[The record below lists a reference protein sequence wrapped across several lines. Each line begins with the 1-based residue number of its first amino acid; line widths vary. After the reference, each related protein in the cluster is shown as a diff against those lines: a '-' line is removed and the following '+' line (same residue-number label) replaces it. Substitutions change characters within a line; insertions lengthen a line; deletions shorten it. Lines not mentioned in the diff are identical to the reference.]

1 MKLFRHKKPLFE
13 FDEILLDASNLPSF
27 DTRRAE
33 GRIETPIRNRS
44 IIVIGVLFTLIAI
57 TFSWRTFSLQVLAGD
72 DYRERS
78 EQNKLS
84 EALIIAERGVVYD
97 RNGELLAWNEVDS
110 TGEYEFPVR
119 AYTDRR
125 GLGQLIGFVSYPK
138 KDTSGFYFRTEYLG
152 RSGVE
157 ESFNETLAGVNG
169 SQLVEVNALGEVIS
183 SSVIDLPKSGE
194 EITLSIDGEL
204 SEAMHDIIATS
215 SVKAGFRGGAGAIM
229 DVTTGEILAMT
240 SYPSFDPEV
249 MADGDDIEL
258 INKYTSDE
266 RLPFLNKVVGGVYTP
281 GSVVKPFLVYAAL
294 LEGIITPN
302 TSIVSTGEIVIP
314 NPYTPSQ
321 PSIFTDWRAHGR
333 MDARESLAFSSNVY
347 MYYISGGYGSQRGL
361 GINKMNEY
369 YDLFK
374 FGQSTDIALLGEQSG
389 TVPSPAWKEETFDED
404 WRLGDTYNTSI
415 GQFGWQTTPIQMLR
429 AYTAIANGGT
439 FFKPHL
445 GKGIMGES
453 ETVELDPA
461 TLRVIH
467 EAMHMTTNYPGG
479 TARGLEKK
487 YVKVAAKSGTAEVGA
502 GNRFVNSWAAGFW
515 PYEEPKYAFVLMM
528 EHAPRS
534 NTLGAT
540 TIMGQVVDWIHENRP
555 EYLGIESEDT
565 LE

>member
-1 MKLFRHKKPLFE
+1 MKLFRNKRPLFE
-13 FDEILLDASNLPSF
+13 FDEILLDSSNLPSF
-27 DTRRAE
+27 DVRRAE

-44 IIVIGVLFTLIAI
+44 IFIIGILFTVI
-57 TFSWRTFSLQVLAGD
+57 TLTFTWRTFSLQVLAGA
-72 DYRERS
+72 DYREQS

-84 EALIIAERGVVYD
+84 EAIIIAERGVIYD
-97 RNGELLAWNEVDS
+97 RLGELLAWNEIDN
-110 TGEYEFPVR
+110 TGEYGFPVR
-119 AYTDRR
+119 AYTDRQ

-138 KDTSGFYFRTEYLG
+138 KDKKGFYFRTEYLG

-157 ESFNETLAGVNG
+157 ESFNNILAGVNG
-169 SQLVEVNALGEVIS
+169 SQLVEVNAHGDVIS
-183 SSVIDLPKSGE
+183 SSVVDLPKSGE
-194 EITLSIDGEL
+194 EITLSIDAEL
-204 SEAMHDIIATS
+204 SEAMYDIIATS

-249 MADGDDIEL
+249 MADGDDVDL
-258 INKYTSDE
+258 INQYTSDE

-281 GSVVKPFLVYAAL
+281 GSVVKPFLVYGAL

-347 MYYISGGYGSQRGL
+347 MYYISGGYGDQKGL

-374 FGQSTDIALLGEQSG
+374 FGQTTDIALLGEQSG
-389 TVPSPAWKEETFDED
+389 TVPSPAWKQEKFDED

-429 AYTAIANGGT
+429 AYAAIANGGT

-445 GKGIMGES
+445 GKDIVGES
-453 ETVELDPA
+453 EYSQLDPA

-515 PYEEPKYAFVLMM
+515 PYEEPKYAFILMM

-540 TIMGQVVDWIHENRP
+540 TIMGQVVDWIHVNRP
-555 EYLGIESEDT
+555 EYLGIEDEKSE
-565 LE
+565 

>member
-1 MKLFRHKKPLFE
+1 M
-13 FDEILLDASNLPSF
+13 
-27 DTRRAE
+27 
-33 GRIETPIRNRS
+33 
-44 IIVIGVLFTLIAI
+44 
-57 TFSWRTFSLQVLAGD
+57 QVLAGD

>member
-445 GKGIMGES
+445 GKGIVGES

>member
-1 MKLFRHKKPLFE
+1 MKLFRTKKPSFE
-13 FDEILLDASNLPSF
+13 FDEILLDSSNLPSF

-33 GRIETPIRNRS
+33 GRLETPISNRS
-44 IIVIGVLFTLIAI
+44 IFIIGLLFSLITLA
-57 TFSWRTFSLQVLAGD
+57 FAGRAFSLQVLAGA
-72 DYRERS
+72 DYREQS

-84 EALIIAERGVVYD
+84 EAIIIAERGVIYD
-97 RNGELLAWNEVDS
+97 RNGELLAWNEVDN
-110 TGEYEFPVR
+110 TGEYGFPVR
-119 AYTDRR
+119 AYTDRL
-125 GLGQLIGFVSYPK
+125 GLGQLMGFVSYPK
-138 KDTSGFYFRTEYLG
+138 KDKKGFYFRTEYLG

-157 ESFNETLAGVNG
+157 EAFNNILAGVNG
-169 SQLVEVNALGEVIS
+169 SQLVEVNAHGEVIS

-194 EITLSIDGEL
+194 EVTLSIDAEL
-204 SEAMHDIIATS
+204 SEAMYQIIATS
-215 SVKAGFRGGAGAIM
+215 SEKAGFRGGAGAIM

-258 INKYTSDE
+258 INQYTSDE
-266 RLPFLNKVVGGVYTP
+266 RLPFLNKVIGGVYTP
-281 GSVVKPFLVYAAL
+281 GSVVKPFLVYGAL

-302 TSIVSTGEIVIP
+302 TSIVSTGEIVVP
-314 NPYTPSQ
+314 NPYTPDQ
-321 PSIFTDWRAHGR
+321 PSVFTDWRAHGR

-347 MYYISGGYGSQRGL
+347 MYYISGGYGEQRGL

-369 YDLFK
+369 YDLFR
-374 FGQSTDIALLGEQSG
+374 FGQTTDIALLGEQAG
-389 TVPSPAWKEETFDED
+389 TVPSPAWKEKAFGED

-415 GQFGWQTTPIQMLR
+415 GQFGWQATPIQMLR

-445 GKGIMGES
+445 GKDIVGES
-453 ETVELDPA
+453 ERTELDPA
-461 TLRVIH
+461 TLKVIH

-515 PYEEPKYAFVLMM
+515 PYEEPKYAFILMM

-540 TIMGQVVDWIHENRP
+540 TIMGSVVDWIHTNRP
-555 EYLGIESEDT
+555 EYLGIEIE
-565 LE
+565 EIE

>member
-294 LEGIITPN
+294 LEGIISPN

>member
-314 NPYTPSQ
+314 NP
-321 PSIFTDWRAHGR
+321 
-333 MDARESLAFSSNVY
+333 
-347 MYYISGGYGSQRGL
+347 
-361 GINKMNEY
+361 
-369 YDLFK
+369 
-374 FGQSTDIALLGEQSG
+374 
-389 TVPSPAWKEETFDED
+389 
-404 WRLGDTYNTSI
+404 
-415 GQFGWQTTPIQMLR
+415 
-429 AYTAIANGGT
+429 
-439 FFKPHL
+439 
-445 GKGIMGES
+445 
-453 ETVELDPA
+453 
-461 TLRVIH
+461 
-467 EAMHMTTNYPGG
+467 
-479 TARGLEKK
+479 
-487 YVKVAAKSGTAEVGA
+487 
-502 GNRFVNSWAAGFW
+502 
-515 PYEEPKYAFVLMM
+515 
-528 EHAPRS
+528 
-534 NTLGAT
+534 
-540 TIMGQVVDWIHENRP
+540 
-555 EYLGIESEDT
+555 
-565 LE
+565 

>member
-1 MKLFRHKKPLFE
+1 MKLFRNKRPLFE
-13 FDEILLDASNLPSF
+13 FDEILLDSSNLPSF
-27 DTRRAE
+27 DVRRAE

-44 IIVIGVLFTLIAI
+44 IFIIGILFTVI
-57 TFSWRTFSLQVLAGD
+57 TLTFTWRTFSLQVLAGA
-72 DYRERS
+72 DYREQS

-84 EALIIAERGVVYD
+84 EAIIIAERGVIYD
-97 RNGELLAWNEVDS
+97 RLGELLAWNEIDN
-110 TGEYEFPVR
+110 TGEYGFPVR
-119 AYTDRR
+119 AYTDRQ

-138 KDTSGFYFRTEYLG
+138 KDKKGFYFRTEYLG

-157 ESFNETLAGVNG
+157 ESFNNILAGVNG
-169 SQLVEVNALGEVIS
+169 SQLVEVNAHGDVIS
-183 SSVIDLPKSGE
+183 SSVVDLPKSGE
-194 EITLSIDGEL
+194 EITLSIDAEL
-204 SEAMHDIIATS
+204 SEAMYDIIATS

-249 MADGDDIEL
+249 MADGDDVDL
-258 INKYTSDE
+258 INQYTSDE

-281 GSVVKPFLVYAAL
+281 GSVVKPFLVYGAL

-347 MYYISGGYGSQRGL
+347 MYYISGGYGDQKGL

-374 FGQSTDIALLGEQSG
+374 FGQTTDIALLGEQSG
-389 TVPSPAWKEETFDED
+389 TVPSPAWKQEKFDED

-429 AYTAIANGGT
+429 AYAAIANGGT

-445 GKGIMGES
+445 GKDIVGES
-453 ETVELDPA
+453 EYSQLDPA

-502 GNRFVNSWAAGFW
+502 GNRFENSWAAGFW
-515 PYEEPKYAFVLMM
+515 PYEEPKYAFILMM

-540 TIMGQVVDWIHENRP
+540 TIMGQVVDWIHVNRP
-555 EYLGIESEDT
+555 EYLGIEDEKSE
-565 LE
+565 